1 MLFDATGDLPQ
12 DHLGIIVEVHRLQE
26 RLASDV
32 PGSAIDL
39 AAVAFGIEKIHAD
52 GVTVRYDHVKVHAAL
67 PKALVIGSHIGQ
79 RGAAKGDLL
88 NDMGLV
94 SHVAPCRQE

>member
-32 PGSAIDL
+32 PG
-39 AAVAFGIEKIHAD
+39 
-52 GVTVRYDHVKVHAAL
+52 
-67 PKALVIGSHIGQ
+67 
-79 RGAAKGDLL
+79 
-88 NDMGLV
+88 
-94 SHVAPCRQE
+94 